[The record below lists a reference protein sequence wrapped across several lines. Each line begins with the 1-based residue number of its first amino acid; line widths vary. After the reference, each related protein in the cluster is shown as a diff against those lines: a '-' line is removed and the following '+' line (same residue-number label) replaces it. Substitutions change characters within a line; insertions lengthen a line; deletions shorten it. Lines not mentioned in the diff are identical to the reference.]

1 MNDHSIEEAGERK
14 DGWSSG
20 DRSTAGEPESGSKL
34 RRRLRALGV
43 WGFLFFLVKGL
54 LWLAIPAAIAAWRWL
69 SG

>member
-1 MNDHSIEEAGERK
+1 MSLNKKTGDHDEPVPTAEDGAGT
-14 DGWSSG
+14 SG
-20 DRSTAGEPESGSKL
+20 KL

>member
-1 MNDHSIEEAGERK
+1 MGFLRMSLNKNTYDEDSVPTADSAGT
-14 DGWSSG
+14 SG
-20 DRSTAGEPESGSKL
+20 KL